1 MNQEYDM
8 MAHKPIFPLL
18 MKMAIPPM
26 ISMLIQS
33 MYNFFSYSS
42 LFIICFY
49 WYLFNETV
57 LFDVYY

>member
-18 MKMAIPPM
+18 MKMAITQM

-33 MYNFFSYSS
+33 MYN
-42 LFIICFY
+42 IIDVF
-49 WYLFNETV
+49 LV
-57 LFDVYY
+57 LNLGGKH

>member
-33 MYNFFSYSS
+33 CTILLIVFLLLN
-42 LFIICFY
+42 
-49 WYLFNETV
+49 WERKH
-57 LFDVYY
+57 